1 MERLPTR
8 GVGDSAQSTRT
19 ESAPILSPSLDPQ
32 LQKVS
37 RSLHFRIDWPAL
49 RYYPHVNHPRLPS
62 KSQWFWIA
70 SIWFGVALFDAT
82 QTVFVMRSEGMHHA
96 WLHLFEMLL
105 FSWIPWAFATPL
117 VLYLGR
123 RYPPAQWRKISTWLI
138 HIAACMAIGT
148 VYSAWKAFLEVVLN
162 PWTNPGAPTP
172 FTQAWTNEFYN
183 GLLAHFILYGTV
195 LAVASMLESRE
206 RLAQQQTEAAR
217 LSEQLSRA
225 QLSAL
230 RHQIEPHFLFNTL
243 NAIAGLV
250 RDHRNEAAVSMIA
263 GLSDFLR
270 RVLEDSH
277 RQQVPLAEEMDFLH
291 KYLDIQK
298 VRFADRLQLCVD
310 VPQELLVAQVPS
322 LILQPMV
329 ENAVKHG
336 IAKRAQG
343 GVIRISASRLNAML
357 TLSIFND
364 GPTLPADWES
374 TRTGIG
380 ISNVRTRLQR
390 LYGDSFDL
398 RLQNQATGVEVLVS
412 VPFREA

>member
-1 MERLPTR
+1 M
-8 GVGDSAQSTRT
+8 
-19 ESAPILSPSLDPQ
+19 
-32 LQKVS
+32 
-37 RSLHFRIDWPAL
+37 
-49 RYYPHVNHPRLPS
+49 
-62 KSQWFWIA
+62 
-70 SIWFGVALFDAT
+70 
-82 QTVFVMRSEGMHHA
+82 
-96 WLHLFEMLL
+96 
-105 FSWIPWAFATPL
+105 
-117 VLYLGR
+117 
-123 RYPPAQWRKISTWLI
+123 
-138 HIAACMAIGT
+138 
-148 VYSAWKAFLEVVLN
+148 
-162 PWTNPGAPTP
+162 
-172 FTQAWTNEFYN
+172 
-183 GLLAHFILYGTV
+183 
-195 LAVASMLESRE
+195 
-206 RLAQQQTEAAR
+206 
-217 LSEQLSRA
+217 SEQLSHA

-364 GPTLPADWES
+364 GPTLPADWET

>member
-1 MERLPTR
+1 MQPGR
-8 GVGDSAQSTRT
+8 S
-19 ESAPILSPSLDPQ
+19 SL
-32 LQKVS
+32 
-37 RSLHFRIDWPAL
+37 RSHWL
-49 RYYPHVNHPRLPS
+49 
-62 KSQWFWIA
+62 WIA
-70 SIWFGVALFDAT
+70 AIWFGVALFDAS
-82 QTVFVMRSEGMHHA
+82 QTVFVMRAEGMHHA
-96 WLHLFEMLL
+96 WLRLFFTLL
-105 FSWIPWAFATPL
+105 ITWLPWACATPF
-117 VLYLGR
+117 VLRLSQL
-123 RYPPAQWRKISTWLI
+123 YPVSQWKHLSTWAI
-138 HIAACMAIGT
+138 HIGACLAIGL
-148 VYSAWKAFLEVVLN
+148 VYSAWRALLELLLN
-162 PWTNPGAPTP
+162 PWANPAQAP
-172 FTQAWTNEFYN
+172 FRNIWLSEFEN
-183 GLLAHFILYGTV
+183 GLLSHFILYGTV
-195 LAVASMLESRE
+195 LAVGAMLDSRE

-217 LSEQLSRA
+217 LSEQLSKA
-225 QLSAL
+225 QLTAL

-250 RDHRNEAAVSMIA
+250 RENRNDDAVSMIA

-270 RVLEDSH
+270 RVLNDSQ
-277 RQQVPLAEEMDFLH
+277 RQEVPLGEEMDFLQ

-298 VRFADRLQLCVD
+298 VRFADRLDLRVD
-310 VPQELLVAQVPS
+310 VPPELLLAQVPS

-343 GVIRISASRLNAML
+343 GTIRISASRLNSIL

-364 GPTLPADWES
+364 GPNLPTDWEN

-398 RLQNQATGVEVLVS
+398 RLQNQDAGVEVLVS